1 MTIKAT
7 VVIQKESKADPR
19 KPPGEKDYYAALHL
33 FSEDGK
39 EYGVPRY
46 LSNFEGA
53 GNLLQR
59 EAGVSHESY
68 RAASRD
74 TTRGKRYGLLSRW
87 KMKSQSQSSALVLGQ
102 RRLADS
108 PLKFSVERAMARACT
123 AWTRW

>member
-39 EYGVPRY
+39 EYGGPRY
-46 LSNFEGA
+46 LSSFEEA

-59 EAGVSHESY
+59 EAGVSYEQLPGRKPRYDKGEAVRIALTLENEESIAKLGSGC
-68 RAASRD
+68 RAA
-74 TTRGKRYGLLSRW
+74 
-87 KMKSQSQSSALVLGQ
+87 
-102 RRLADS
+102 
-108 PLKFSVERAMARACT
+108 
-123 AWTRW
+123 

>member
-39 EYGVPRY
+39 EYGGPGDARLSGPRY
-46 LSNFEGA
+46 LSSFEEA

-59 EAGVSHESY
+59 EAGVSYEQLQGHKPRYDKGEAVRIALTLENEESIAKLGFGS
-68 RAASRD
+68 RAA
-74 TTRGKRYGLLSRW
+74 
-87 KMKSQSQSSALVLGQ
+87 
-102 RRLADS
+102 
-108 PLKFSVERAMARACT
+108 
-123 AWTRW
+123 